1 MFPNIFTKVLNKQA
15 PLKKKILRYN
25 NNNNPFLNKNL
36 IKAFLIRFKLKAF
49 TTKKEQSKT
58 ESTTKRINFCANLIG
73 KTNKGYISEI

>member
-25 NNNNPFLNKNL
+25 NNNPFSNKNL
-36 IKAFLIRFKLKAF
+36 RKAFLIRFKLKAF

-73 KTNKGYISEI
+73 KTNKGYILEI